1 MVDCRCDGAVRP
13 AFKSAHSAH
22 ATSGDTVWPGGAM
35 LFSLCGHALSLLLLL
50 DKEELEELAVP
61 SCTLGRCRRARQRVR
76 ASWSASVPN

>member
-1 MVDCRCDGAVRP
+1 
-13 AFKSAHSAH
+13 
-22 ATSGDTVWPGGAM
+22 M